1 MRSRLIALVT
11 AVLAVAAPVATA
23 DAASSYSRVLRAYET
38 RGSVP
43 PCQFT
48 SPQLQSA
55 LKSIDT
61 YGAQYFADFTNAVQ
75 AALTQRASGACAPQH
90 ASRSGG
96 TAAAARS
103 TPAPPLHLGPVT
115 AATGASL
122 PAPILLLAALGAVVA
137 LLAAVAGLAWWRGW
151 SPRWAGAWGHAL
163 GEAGY
168 RARDTWGEFD
178 DWLRS
183 GRDGGR

>member
-1 MRSRLIALVT
+1 MRVRLIASLAAALALLVMVGS
-11 AVLAVAAPVATA
+11 AE
-23 DAASSYSRVLRAYET
+23 AASSYSRVLQAYET

-75 AALTQRASGACAPQH
+75 AALNARAAGACAPH
-90 ASRSGG
+90 RT
-96 TAAAARS
+96 TAGQPTARAIH
-103 TPAPPLHLGPVT
+103 TPPLRLGPVT

-122 PAPILLLAALGAVVA
+122 PAPMLLLAAIGALAALFGVVA
-137 LLAAVAGLAWWRGW
+137 GVAWWRGW
-151 SPRWAGAWGHAL
+151 SPRWAGAWGHAV

-168 RARDTWGEFD
+168 RARDTWAEFD

-183 GRDGGR
+183 GRE

>member
-1 MRSRLIALVT
+1 MRSVLRIAVFT
-11 AVLAVAAPVATA
+11 AVLALLAPVASA
-23 DAASSYSRVLRAYET
+23 DAASSYSRVLQAYET
-38 RGSVP
+38 RGAVP

-75 AALTQRASGACAPQH
+75 AALTARASGACAPH
-90 ASRSGG
+90 PGS
-96 TAAAARS
+96 AAGHPAA
-103 TPAPPLHLGPVT
+103 PAAHTPPLRLGPVT

-122 PAPILLLAALGAVVA
+122 PAPMLLLAALGAALA
-137 LLAAVAGLAWWRGW
+137 LLSAVAGFAWWRGW

-168 RARDTWGEFD
+168 RARDSWGEFD

-183 GRDGGR
+183 GREDR

>member
-1 MRSRLIALVT
+1 MRSLLIASLVGILT
-11 AVLAVAAPVATA
+11 LALPVAGA
-23 DAASSYSRVLRAYET
+23 DAASSYARVLQAYET
-38 RGSVP
+38 HGSVP

-75 AALTQRASGACAPQH
+75 AALTARASGACAPHPGSAAGSQ
-90 ASRSGG
+90 
-96 TAAAARS
+96 TARTAR
-103 TPAPPLHLGPVT
+103 TPPLHLGPVT

-122 PAPILLLAALGAVVA
+122 PAPMLLLAALAALTA
-137 LLAAVAGLAWWRGW
+137 LLGGIAGLAWWRGW
-151 SPRWAGAWGHAL
+151 SPRWAAAWGQAL

-168 RARDTWGEFD
+168 RARDRWVEFD
-178 DWLRS
+178 DWRHS
-183 GRDGGR
+183 GRD

>member
-1 MRSRLIALVT
+1 MRPVSIAAFT
-11 AVLAVAAPVATA
+11 MALALAIPVASA
-23 DAASSYSRVLRAYET
+23 DAASNYSRVLHAYET
-38 RGSVP
+38 SGSVP
-43 PCQFT
+43 ACQFT

-75 AALTQRASGACAPQH
+75 AALTERASGACAPRH
-90 ASRSGG
+90 GSTVGHP
-96 TAAAARS
+96 AAKS
-103 TPAPPLHLGPVT
+103 VHAPPLRLGPVT

-122 PAPILLLAALGAVVA
+122 PAPVLLLAGLGALGALIGA
-137 LLAAVAGLAWWRGW
+137 IAGLAWWRGW

-168 RARDTWGEFD
+168 RARDGWGEFD

-183 GRDGGR
+183 GRDDAG